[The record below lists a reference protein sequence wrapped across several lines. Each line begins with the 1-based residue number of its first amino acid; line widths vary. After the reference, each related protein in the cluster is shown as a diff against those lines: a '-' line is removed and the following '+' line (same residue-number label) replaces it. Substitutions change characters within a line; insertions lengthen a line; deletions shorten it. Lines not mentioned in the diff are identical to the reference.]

1 MVDGLRRAIAGGPFE
16 YVGLPLGDA
25 HFDFQFGGAEFD
37 EVAEVLTDS
46 LDHLNV
52 PPGEKEGVVAAFPA
66 YKPAEKA
73 GSILRK

>member
-1 MVDGLRRAIAGGPFE
+1 MVDGPRRAIAGGPFE

-46 LDHLNV
+46 L
-52 PPGEKEGVVAAFPA
+52 
-66 YKPAEKA
+66 
-73 GSILRK
+73 II